1 MNGSGKVSQDG
12 RQKRNK
18 AEIIFDTFANPL
30 KYIFLKSICFSLI
43 YKGKIIKEK

>member
-30 KYIFLKSICFSLI
+30 KYIFFKSICFSLI